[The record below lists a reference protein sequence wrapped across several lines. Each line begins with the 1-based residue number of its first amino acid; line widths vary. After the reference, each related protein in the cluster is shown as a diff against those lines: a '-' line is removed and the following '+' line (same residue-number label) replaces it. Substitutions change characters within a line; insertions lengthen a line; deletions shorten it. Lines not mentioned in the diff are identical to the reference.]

1 MTGLT
6 PDMLEG
12 AGIRTDRQAQRD
24 RQEAEGP
31 SEELGQE
38 DFLKLMTTQL
48 QNQDPFEPMENGD
61 FLGQMAQF
69 STVSGIGDLKES
81 FDATAQALKGSQAL
95 QAASMVDRQA
105 LVKSDKVGFDGE
117 NPVRGTIEVPSGAL
131 QAEVS
136 IRDGSGALVRRIPAT
151 VGADGRATFAWD
163 GFDAEGNLRAAGSYQ
178 VSASAR
184 VGNQSQ
190 AAETLVWGR
199 IESVTLGSSRNGE
212 AVINLAGIGP
222 VPLGQAKEIS

>member
-1 MTGLT
+1 MDFSGIS
-6 PDMLEG
+6 
-12 AGIRTDRQAQRD
+12 GIRQFDD
-24 RQEAEGP
+24 GP
-31 SEELGQE
+31 KIPTNPNNELGQE
-38 DFLKLMTTQL
+38 EFLRLMITQL

-117 NPVRGTIEVPSGAL
+117 NPVRGTIEVPPGAL
-131 QAEVS
+131 QAEVT
-136 IRDGSGALVRRIPAT
+136 IRDDSGALVRRIPAT
-151 VGADGRATFAWD
+151 VGADGRATFSWD

-222 VPLGQAKEIS
+222 VPLGQAKEISS